1 MPSSQDPRLG
11 ACVYL
16 LHMLLQRTEATR
28 PGFIDQMI
36 RGVTAD
42 RDALPADAPGRDE
55 ALPVFDETLR
65 ILTLASEQLQ
75 GTAPRP

>member
-1 MPSSQDPRLG
+1 MTSSQDPRLG

-28 PGFIDQMI
+28 PGFIEQMI
-36 RGVTAD
+36 RGVAAD
-42 RDALPADAPGRDE
+42 RDAMPADAPGRAE
-55 ALPVFDETLR
+55 ALPVFEETLR
-65 ILTLASEQLQ
+65 ILTLANEQLE